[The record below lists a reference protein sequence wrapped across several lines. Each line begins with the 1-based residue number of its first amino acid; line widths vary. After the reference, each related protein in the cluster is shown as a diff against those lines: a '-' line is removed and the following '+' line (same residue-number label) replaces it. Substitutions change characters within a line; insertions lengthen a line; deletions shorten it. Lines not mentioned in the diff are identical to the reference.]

1 MTITD
6 LIDCVRV
13 TFAFLVVFGAVPCL
27 VARISPGDRNLMSFC
42 ALAVRTSLFAAI
54 AALGLGS
61 MRICLPG
68 SMLAGYLFLFLMLLW
83 MAGSLEP
90 LRQPQWRAA
99 LLHKILVFNENGYG
113 TPRRLSAASGDRLR
127 HWRIVR
133 EPAFLLS
140 MFIAV
145 AALSH
150 SLQYVRFLNDQSY
163 SRALSL
169 QKLALGQP
177 WTPDGSVAFLAPVV
191 FLSSLDGATVVRF
204 SGPLFMAVLALAGFA
219 AVRGATGSSPVGL
232 AAAAGLI
239 ILTAFS
245 HSAELQAGGIALI
258 FWLTGFSLWARYRW
272 DALWSVALAMLIE
285 PIPELNTVL
294 CVSVILVI
302 VFLARFGEATRRLL
316 QASGT
321 PLATAAIVCL
331 ILIPLHRGKTH
342 GSQYNITARTVAR
355 ITREFPRNTWLV
367 VSPVQEVALTYGH
380 GWHMELSEFVETYT
394 VDEVRRPDFS
404 FKFPVGDTFVF
415 VEKEPLTSRSMASGL
430 SELGPRFD
438 PPMAP
443 YLLRLNRASMQFQA
457 ARLLA
462 AYRATH
468 RGTEVFLEDQQ
479 LIVYR
484 IRG

>member
-1 MTITD
+1 MTVTD
-6 LIDCVRV
+6 LIDCLRV
-13 TFAFLVVFGAVPCL
+13 SFAFLVVFGAVPCL
-27 VARISPGDRNLMSFC
+27 VARIWPGDQNLLSFC
-42 ALAVRTSLFAAI
+42 AIAVRTSLFAAV
-54 AALGLGS
+54 AALLLGS

-68 SMLAGYLFLFLMLLW
+68 SMLAAYLVLFLMLLW
-83 MAGSLEP
+83 LAGSLEP

-99 LLHKILVFNENGYG
+99 LLHKLVVFIENRHGA
-113 TPRRLSAASGDRLR
+113 PRRFNIASSDRFR
-127 HWRIVR
+127 HWRVVR
-133 EPAFLLS
+133 EPAFLFS
-140 MFIAV
+140 MFVAV

-177 WTPDGSVAFLAPVV
+177 WTSDGSVAFLAPVV

-204 SGPLFMAVLALAGFA
+204 SGPLFMAVLALTGFA
-219 AVRGATGSSPVGL
+219 AIRGATGSSPVGL
-232 AAAAGLI
+232 AAAAVLVT
-239 ILTAFS
+239 LTVFS
-245 HSAELQAGGIALI
+245 HSAELQAGGMALI
-258 FWLTGFSLWARYRW
+258 FWLIGFSLWARYRW

-294 CVSVILVI
+294 CVSVMLAIA
-302 VFLARFGEATRRLL
+302 FLARCGKATQRLF
-316 QASGT
+316 QAIGT
-321 PLATAAIVCL
+321 PLTVAAIACL

-342 GSQYNITARTVAR
+342 GSQYNITARTVTR
-355 ITREFPRNTWLV
+355 IIRELPRNTWLV

-380 GWHMELSEFVETYT
+380 GWHMELSEFVEKYT

-404 FKFPVGDTFVF
+404 FRFPVVDTFVF
-415 VEKEPLTSRSMASGL
+415 VEKQPLTSRAMASGL
-430 SELGPRFD
+430 SELGPHFD

-443 YLLRLNRASMQFQA
+443 YQLRLNRASLQFQA

-468 RGTEVFLEDQQ
+468 SGTEVFLEDQH